1 MGWAFWT
8 GVRLPS
14 SPPKTTAV
22 MKSYSLFISKLTFID
37 LFYIIVY
44 NINVNYRRG
53 NYDKTGNWSGKL

>member
-14 SPPKTTAV
+14 SPPKTMAV
-22 MKSYSLFISKLTFID
+22 MKSYSLFISKLTVID
-37 LFYIIVY
+37 LFYIITY
-44 NINVNYRRG
+44 INVNYRRG

>member
-14 SPPKTTAV
+14 SPPKTKAV
-22 MKSYSLFISKLTFID
+22 MKSCSLFC
-37 LFYIIVY
+37 FYIDIYRFILYNVFV
-44 NINVNYRRG
+44 NINYYRRG

>member
-14 SPPKTTAV
+14 SPPKTMAV

-37 LFYIIVY
+37 LSYTIIYII
-44 NINVNYRRG
+44 VNYRRG